1 MRPQKLTPEQ
11 MLNTC
16 ALQFKAHGY
25 AGTSMEMLAKAC
37 GLSKASF
44 YYYYPNKQALLM
56 QILAHTHLYLNQS
69 LFKLEDFAVVDAN
82 QQFQIIHDK
91 AVHFFSYEI
100 KGCLVG
106 ILSLEA
112 SHISLEVLEKIR
124 EIFQDW
130 QNALYQL
137 FQQKMDQ
144 ADAKILAKISVADY
158 EGAILMYRL
167 NNDLFYLNQVK
178 ARISQ
183 QLAL

>member
-1 MRPQKLTPEQ
+1 MRPQKLRPEH

-91 AVHFFSYEI
+91 AVHF
-100 KGCLVG
+100 LVM
-106 ILSLEA
+106 
-112 SHISLEVLEKIR
+112 K
-124 EIFQDW
+124 
-130 QNALYQL
+130 
-137 FQQKMDQ
+137 
-144 ADAKILAKISVADY
+144 
-158 EGAILMYRL
+158 
-167 NNDLFYLNQVK
+167 
-178 ARISQ
+178 
-183 QLAL
+183 